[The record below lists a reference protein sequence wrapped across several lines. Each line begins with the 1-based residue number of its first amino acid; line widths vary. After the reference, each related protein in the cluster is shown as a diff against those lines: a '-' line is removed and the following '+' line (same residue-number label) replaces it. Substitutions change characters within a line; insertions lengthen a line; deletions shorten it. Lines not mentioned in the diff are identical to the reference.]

1 MYIIYINDEKFELE
15 NLITYYEIV
24 NMFKEKYENDILLV
38 NVNGQ
43 TKELNVLCKN
53 NDRISFIFY
62 DNPLGREAYI
72 RTALFILFKSIFD
85 VIDNEFGKQAILRF
99 TQNDAYF
106 ISANNYEYTDLDIE
120 NIKKRVNELISKK
133 IKIEKIVTST
143 NFAIKYSKNK
153 NLNDIEFLFKYRLYS
168 NIKYYKLENYVNY
181 YYDHLLYDTS
191 YIKYYNILKY
201 KSGIIISFPNII
213 NIKIPISFKPINRVF
228 ETQIESLNWTT
239 RLNTNTVGF
248 LNEKIAKNEFND
260 LIIMQE
266 SFQEKKIGEIANKV
280 FDSKKKII
288 FIAGPTSSGK
298 TTFSHRLS
306 YHIKALG
313 LNPITLSV
321 DNFFID
327 RQFSPRDENG
337 DYDFESLENVD
348 LKYFNDFLIKL
359 LNGEKLLL
367 PKFNFITGKREF
379 KNEYTKLNQN
389 DILIIEGIHSLNNK
403 MSYAINNDEKFNIYI
418 SALTQIAIDNHN
430 RISTSDFRL
439 IRRIVRDNRERGFNA
454 QDTIRLWDKVQN
466 GEMQNIFPYQEN
478 ANVIFNSSLVYELS
492 ILKIYVEPLLF
503 NIDRDSVEFITAKRL
518 LKILSFFLAGTENA
532 IPKYSIIREFIG
544 NSILNIS

>member
-43 TKELNVLCKN
+43 TKELNALCKN

-72 RTALFILFKSIFD
+72 RTALFILFKSVFD

-201 KSGIIISFPNII
+201 KSGIIISFPDIN

>member
-15 NLITYYEIV
+15 NQITYYEIV

-43 TKELNVLCKN
+43 TKELNALCKN

-72 RTALFILFKSIFD
+72 RTALFILFKSVFD

-201 KSGIIISFPNII
+201 KSGIIISFPDIN

>member
-15 NLITYYEIV
+15 NQITYYEIV

-43 TKELNVLCKN
+43 TKELNALCKN

-201 KSGIIISFPNII
+201 KSGIIISFPDII

-306 YHIKALG
+306 YHIKTLG

-379 KNEYTKLNQN
+379 KNEYTKLNPN

-403 MSYAINNDEKFNIYI
+403 MSYAINNDDKFNIYI